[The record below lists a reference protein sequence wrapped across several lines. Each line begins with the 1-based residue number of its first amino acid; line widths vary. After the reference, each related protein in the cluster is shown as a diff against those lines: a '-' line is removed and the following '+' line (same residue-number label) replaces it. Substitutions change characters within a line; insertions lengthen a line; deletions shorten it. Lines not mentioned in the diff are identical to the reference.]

1 MSSQVLCHGDVRKPL
16 KLSLWEGW
24 IMKKKMC
31 HIKLLSLVRE
41 TSVYQCRFPGV
52 PHKGNLIR
60 EVENIHFLFLLMTST
75 T

>member
-1 MSSQVLCHGDVRKPL
+1 
-16 KLSLWEGW
+16 
-24 IMKKKMC
+24 MC